1 MGERGQSREG
11 WAGEGGDAF
20 WRERTLAAGVAFLE
34 GVFWAAL
41 EGVFALAGVAL
52 RLGAAFLEGV

>member
-1 MGERGQSREG
+1 
-11 WAGEGGDAF
+11 
-20 WRERTLAAGVAFLE
+20 LAAGVAF
-34 GVFWAAL
+34 L